1 MVDEIKGG
9 LYMAINIYDTVNQ
22 LAKELPQTEQYGNV
36 KLAFAALKNDL
47 MAYSTYKKFMDLQA
61 KMRTNQMTGQQP
73 SEDDLKQLEDLAK
86 QMQDMKPVQN
96 LMEAEQALNQ
106 LLNDINGSL
115 MKPIEDI
122 YKELGPSEPKQPES
136 K

>member
-1 MVDEIKGG
+1 
-9 LYMAINIYDTVNQ
+9 MAINIYDTVNQ

-122 YKELGPSEPKQPES
+122 YKELGPSEPKQTES

>member
-1 MVDEIKGG
+1 
-9 LYMAINIYDTVNQ
+9 MAINIYDTVNQ

-61 KMRTNQMTGQQP
+61 KMRTNQMTGQHA

-96 LMEAEQALNQ
+96 
-106 LLNDINGSL
+106 
-115 MKPIEDI
+115 
-122 YKELGPSEPKQPES
+122 
-136 K
+136 

>member
-1 MVDEIKGG
+1 
-9 LYMAINIYDTVNQ
+9 MAINIYDTVNQ

-61 KMRTNQMTGQQP
+61 KMRTNQMTDQQP

>member
-1 MVDEIKGG
+1 
-9 LYMAINIYDTVNQ
+9 MAINIYDTVNQ

-106 LLNDINGSL
+106 LLNDINSSL

-122 YKELGPSEPKQPES
+122 YKGLGPSEPKQPES

>member
-1 MVDEIKGG
+1 
-9 LYMAINIYDTVNQ
+9 MAINIYDTVNQ

-47 MAYSTYKKFMDLQA
+47 MAYNTYKKFMDLQA

-73 SEDDLKQLEDLAK
+73 NEDDLKQLENLAK
-86 QMQDMKPVQN
+86 QMQDMKPVQS

-106 LLNDINGSL
+106 LLNDINSSL
-115 MKPIEDI
+115 MKPIENI
-122 YKELGPSEPKQPES
+122 YKDLGPSQPQQPNQS

>member
-1 MVDEIKGG
+1 
-9 LYMAINIYDTVNQ
+9 MAINIYDTVNQ

-47 MAYSTYKKFMDLQA
+47 MAYSTYKKFMDLQS

-106 LLNDINGSL
+106 LLNDINNSL

>member
-1 MVDEIKGG
+1 
-9 LYMAINIYDTVNQ
+9 MAINIYDTVNQ
-22 LAKELPQTEQYGNV
+22 LAKELPQIEQYGNV